1 MSGDFNVFRNKAGE
15 LALAE
20 CADGV
25 AGLVFC
31 GRAAISCA
39 VAACPYGPFG
49 PDKYLWAQ
57 RFSIHRHGVS
67 PVTPLVLA
75 AAIALSPSPSTQP
88 TQVVRECVWN
98 FHVVLCRWRTVD
110 PPPDRREKVPTTSG
124 SVQTDCA
131 AQTVCRVISI
141 DAGPG
146 SMSPGDP
153 GSAGAQIFNARSI

>member
-1 MSGDFNVFRNKAGE
+1 MSGEFNVFRNKAGE

-20 CADGV
+20 SADGG
-25 AGLVFC
+25 AGLLFC
-31 GRAAISCA
+31 GGAAISYA
-39 VAACPYGPFG
+39 VAACSCGPFA
-49 PDKYLWAQ
+49 PEKYLWAQ
-57 RFSIHRHGVS
+57 RFSIHRRGVS

-75 AAIALSPSPSTQP
+75 ATIALSPSPSPQP
-88 TQVVRECVWN
+88 TEVVRECVWN

-110 PPPDRREKVPTTSG
+110 PPPDRREKVPTTSD
-124 SVQTDCA
+124 SVQIDCA